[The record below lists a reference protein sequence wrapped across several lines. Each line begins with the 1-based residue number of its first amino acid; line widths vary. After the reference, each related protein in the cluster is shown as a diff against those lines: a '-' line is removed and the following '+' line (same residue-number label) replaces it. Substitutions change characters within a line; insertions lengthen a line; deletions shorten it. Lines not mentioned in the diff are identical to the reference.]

1 MAWLNLLL
9 NRHAAL
15 LCKPCIS
22 SDLLTPPQE
31 MLTGVKFGKEIHRDP
46 IFTACIVYT
55 MVVETMVVWDLKT
68 CQGKQNVDLY
78 RINVYRMY
86 KERIPDFTNT
96 WTYPEY

>member
-1 MAWLNLLL
+1 
-9 NRHAAL
+9 
-15 LCKPCIS
+15 
-22 SDLLTPPQE
+22 
-31 MLTGVKFGKEIHRDP
+31 MLTGVKIGKEIHRDP
-46 IFTACIVYT
+46 TFTACIVYT

-86 KERIPDFTNT
+86 KERIRDFTNT